1 MKSASRADVRV
12 AAMLM
17 LAIGLAAPMGPSA
30 QSPAAVTPGWTICA
44 AGGAVG
50 DSVLQVSRLTA
61 LSDKAR
67 VEAEITR
74 VFAQREREQRVSRE
88 HLAAARISI
97 DFLFVAGGGSGPTF
111 YFEASKTIP
120 DAEGLVR
127 VSVSGWLR
135 GDGGV
140 PRSLGSKSELQWIE
154 LAEEPGADREIPEPA
169 PIPAPTAAL
178 VPQGVLA
185 TAAGH
190 IWVMRRAIGN
200 GALLVYEVGPSGV
213 RLRPPST
220 AKACP

>member
-1 MKSASRADVRV
+1 LKFANQRIDPVLAAAAMALTAAV
-12 AAMLM
+12 AA
-17 LAIGLAAPMGPSA
+17 PDA
-30 QSPAAVTPGWTICA
+30 QTRAAAVTPGWTVCA

-50 DSVLQVSRLTA
+50 DSVLPVSRLTA
-61 LSDKAR
+61 LSDKVR
-67 VEAEITR
+67 VEAEIAR
-74 VFAQREREQRVSRE
+74 VFALREREQRVSRE

-140 PRSLGSKSELQWIE
+140 PRTLGSKSELQWIE
-154 LAEEPGADREIPEPA
+154 LAEESGGDREIPEPA
-169 PIPAPTAAL
+169 AIPAPTASL
-178 VPQGVLA
+178 VPLGVLA
-185 TAAGH
+185 TATEH

-200 GALLVYEVGPSGV
+200 GPLLVYEVGPRGV
-213 RLRPPST
+213 SLRPKST

>member
-1 MKSASRADVRV
+1 V
-12 AAMLM
+12 AAGLV
-17 LAIGLAAPMGPSA
+17 LGIVLAAAMSASA
-30 QSPAAVTPGWTICA
+30 QSRAAVTPAWTLCT

-67 VEAEITR
+67 VEPEIAR
-74 VFAQREREQRVSRE
+74 VFALREREQRVSRE

-97 DFLFVAGGGSGPTF
+97 DFLFVAGGGSGATF

-140 PRSLGSKSELQWIE
+140 LRSIGSKGELQWIE
-154 LAEEPGADREIPEPA
+154 LAEDPGGDREIPEPA

-190 IWVMRRAIGN
+190 VWVMRRVIGN
-200 GALLVYEVGPSGV
+200 GAILVYEVGPSSV
-213 RLRPPST
+213 RLRPQST
-220 AKACP
+220 AKCP